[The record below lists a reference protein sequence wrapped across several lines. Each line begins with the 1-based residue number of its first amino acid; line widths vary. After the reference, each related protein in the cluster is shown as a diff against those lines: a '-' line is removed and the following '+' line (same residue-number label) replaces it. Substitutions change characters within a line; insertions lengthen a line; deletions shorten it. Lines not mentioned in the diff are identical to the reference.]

1 MSNPESPVTIF
12 FGFVMT
18 VLVNA
23 LAFFLFSKLLDSS
36 GLAEN
41 TLSWHAAAAGGAIF
55 VGVRVWNAALFSAN
69 RRTG

>member
-1 MSNPESPVTIF
+1 
-12 FGFVMT
+12 MT

-55 VGVRVWNAALFSAN
+55 VAVRFWNTALFDSA
-69 RRTG
+69 RRKG